1 MRNNQ
6 PVTGREL
13 ELADGDIILSTTTPD
28 GFIKYVNNDFIR
40 VSGFNSAE
48 LISQPHNIVRH
59 PDMPPQAF
67 AQMWGSLKSGRNW
80 MGLVKNRCKNG
91 DHYWVSAF
99 VTPIYK
105 NGLLTELQS
114 VRTKAPRSQIAAA
127 EHQYQQIKKTT
138 LANPASLQRWRQS
151 VQYRMLCTT
160 FLVFVALAATLLLTS
175 ASLTQLLLLI
185 VAGAGLST
193 FLYAQLQPLRQLEQS
208 AKKITDNPLSTP
220 LYTGRADEFGRIGFA
235 MQMQQAETAAVV
247 GRLNDAAQQ
256 LGNNA
261 GELLQKVESGRLAS
275 HTQQAETDQV
285 VGAVTQMAASI
296 VQVAHSA
303 ESASAA
309 ANHADQATNSGKQLV
324 STTHIAVDQLAE
336 NIRQASTIMQQLQQ
350 HSTDIST
357 VLTVI
362 ETVAAQTNLL
372 ALNAAIEAARAG
384 EQGRGFAVVADAV
397 RGLAARTQQST
408 ADIHRMIA
416 ALQESVQ
423 QVVSVML
430 LSHQQAGHCLDNA
443 LQASTALQN
452 IGAQVNAITN
462 MNAQIATAAI
472 QQRDASE
479 EISQSIQR
487 IRQSAD
493 LNVQHGQHNLANATE
508 VAGLSN
514 LLHELAFHF
523 WQARKKTD

>member
-1 MRNNQ
+1 MRINQ
-6 PVTGREL
+6 PITGREIQ
-13 ELADGDIILSTTTPD
+13 LADGDIILSTTTPG
-28 GFIKYVNNDFIR
+28 GFIKYVNNDFVRI
-40 VSGFNSAE
+40 SGFTAAE
-48 LISQPHNIVRH
+48 LIGQPHNIVRH

-67 AQMWGSLKSGRNW
+67 AEMWASLKQGQNW

-105 NGLLTELQS
+105 NGRLAEVQS
-114 VRTKAPRSQIAAA
+114 VRTKAQPAQIALA
-127 EHQYQQIKKTT
+127 EQHYASVKTSSSRPKSVR
-138 LANPASLQRWRQS
+138 ARWQGSLQLRLLLS
-151 VQYRMLCTT
+151 NL
-160 FLVFVALAATLLLTS
+160 LVFAFLAAVLGQDAASTALLLS
-175 ASLTQLLLLI
+175 
-185 VAGAGLST
+185 AGAGLGF
-193 FLYAQLQPLRQLEQS
+193 FLYRQLQPLRQLERQ
-208 AKKITDNPLSTP
+208 AKKLADNPLCTP
-220 LYTGRADEFGRIGFA
+220 LYTGRSDECGRIGFA

-261 GELLQKVESGRLAS
+261 GELLQQVESGRQAC
-275 HTQQAETDQV
+275 HTQQAETDQI

-303 ESASAA
+303 ESASQA
-309 ANHADQATNSGKQLV
+309 ANQADLATNTGQQLV
-324 STTHIAVDQLAE
+324 SSTNNAIAQLAE
-336 NIRQASTIMQQLQQ
+336 NIRQASAIMLQLEQ
-350 HSTDIST
+350 HSSDISA

-384 EQGRGFAVVADAV
+384 EQGKGFAVVAEAV

-408 ADIHRMIA
+408 ADIQRTTV
-416 ALQESVQ
+416 ALQHSVK
-423 QVVSVML
+423 QVVLVMQQ
-430 LSHQQAGHCLDNA
+430 SYQQAEHCVHNA
-443 LQASTALQN
+443 EQASAALQN
-452 IGAQVNAITN
+452 IGDQVNAITN
-462 MNAQIATAAI
+462 MNAQIATAAM
-472 QQRDASE
+472 QQRGASE
-479 EISQSIQR
+479 EISQSILR

-508 VAGLSN
+508 VAGLSS

-523 WQARKKTD
+523 WQARQKTD